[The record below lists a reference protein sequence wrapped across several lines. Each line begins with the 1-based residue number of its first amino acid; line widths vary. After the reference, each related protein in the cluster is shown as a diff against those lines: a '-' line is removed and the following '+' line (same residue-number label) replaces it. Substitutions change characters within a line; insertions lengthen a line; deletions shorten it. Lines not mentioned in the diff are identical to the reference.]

1 MCRFLKHIG
10 AVVFM
15 FLGFLN
21 MNASEISK
29 TDIVATVEH
38 LRQLT
43 HESQKETTAAKAE
56 ATNVQKVCDSLA
68 DQLKAA
74 TEQVVVEKAHAAQAE
89 KERDALIWIFAIAC
103 GAVALSAFRSALQVI
118 QMPWQLVALTGVFI
132 GGFAFG
138 FSIGRWALRFLAE
151 FTPHLPF

>member
-1 MCRFLKHIG
+1 MKIIFICLLLIAF
-10 AVVFM
+10 
-15 FLGFLN
+15 GFSTK
-21 MNASEISK
+21 AAEEISRA
-29 TDIVATVEH
+29 DILATVEH

-43 HESQKETTAAKAE
+43 HESEQETTAAKAE
-56 ATNVQKVCDSLA
+56 TLNVQKVCDGLA
-68 DQLKAA
+68 DQLKIAN
-74 TEQVVVEKAHAAQAE
+74 EQVVVEKAHAAQAE

-103 GAVALSAFRSALQVI
+103 GAVAISALRTALQVI
-118 QMPWQLVALTGVFI
+118 QMPWQLVALGGVFV

>member
-1 MCRFLKHIG
+1 MKPFLLLIFC
-10 AVVFM
+10 VFAS
-15 FLGFLN
+15 LREIH
-21 MNASEISK
+21 ASEISK

-43 HESQKETTAAKAE
+43 HESQQEAAAAQDE
-56 ATNVQKVCDSLA
+56 AFNVQKVCDSLA

-74 TEQVVVEKAHAAQAE
+74 NDQVSVEKAYAVQAE

-103 GAVALSAFRSALQVI
+103 GGVALSVFRSALQMI
-118 QMPWQLVALTGVFI
+118 QMPWQLVALCGVFVA
-132 GGFAFG
+132 GFSFG